1 MKSIIMNLCILLCA
15 ALLMQGFQCKS
26 SDMTT
31 AGIAINSG
39 DWNKAEEY
47 LEKEVQK
54 NPTNGEAW
62 FELGKVREKKQNY
75 NGMLAAFTEA
85 RKYVKDRT
93 MLDNMAFLEQK
104 VWVGDYNDAIQ
115 FYNDALSADDATNKA
130 RKMRDAI
137 DKMKSAIAI
146 RSANTESYSVLAQ
159 MYESVGDTAQA
170 IATLE
175 QYVTM
180 QKDVVDMLA
189 EKNIMLDTERPA
201 VQNAF
206 GNPTSVKG
214 AVNGNDSVLTDYYKS
229 LNGKEA
235 YLYYAKNGNSFKLAG
250 LRVNPPST
258 WLDGEKERFTTL
270 NTQSYSYL
278 AFLHFNK
285 GEYSRAMELLNMVTR
300 LRPATEDI
308 LQMQSQILDK
318 TGKREEAMQSV
329 ADLAIKYPDNKA
341 YLVQYGSV
349 LVNSGKYDEAIAQF
363 DKALVIDPQYDVAL
377 YNIAA
382 AYKNKA
388 GTVQLEEKS
397 KMDADAKYQEKSD
410 RYIPMLDKA
419 GVYFER
425 YRALPGKEGEFPVIE
440 QLMNI
445 YQVTRNEQ
453 KIKRLVGELEG
464 LEPLFQ
470 SNRRYYELLGSI
482 YGKLGKTDKAKEVFD
497 KADKLR

>member
-1 MKSIIMNLCILLCA
+1 VKSIITNLCILLCA

-62 FELGKVREKKQNY
+62 FELGQVREKKQNY
-75 NGMLAAFTEA
+75 TGMMAAFAES

-93 MLDNMAFLEQK
+93 TLDKMAFLEQK
-104 VWVGDYNDAIQ
+104 VWIGDYNDAIQ
-115 FYNDALSADDATNKA
+115 LYNDAIAADDDAKRA
-130 RKMRDAI
+130 KKMRDAI
-137 DKMKSAIAI
+137 DKMKSAITI
-146 RSANTESYSVLAQ
+146 RPANTESYSVLAQ

-170 IATLE
+170 VTTLE

-180 QKDVVDMLA
+180 QRDAVSLLT
-189 EKNIMLDTERPA
+189 EKNVMLDADRSE
-201 VQNAF
+201 VQRAF

-214 AVNGNDSVLTDYYKS
+214 AVNGNDSVMTDYYKS
-229 LNGKEA
+229 LNGKET
-235 YLYYAKNGNSFKLAG
+235 YMYYAQNGGSFKLAG
-250 LRVNPPST
+250 VRVNPPST

-278 AFLHFNK
+278 AYLHFNK
-285 GEYSRAMELLNMVTR
+285 GDYTRSMELLNTVTR

-318 TGKREEAMQSV
+318 TGKRDEAMQSV
-329 ADLAIKYPDNKA
+329 ADLAAKYPDNKA

-388 GTVQLEEKS
+388 GTIQLEEKS
-397 KMDADAKYQEKSD
+397 KMDADSKYQEKSD
-410 RYIPMLDKA
+410 RYVPLLDKA

-425 YRALPGKEGEFPVIE
+425 YRALPGKEGEFPVVE

-464 LEPLFQ
+464 LEPLYQ
-470 SNRRYYELLGSI
+470 SNRRYYELLGQI
-482 YGKLGKTDKAKEVFD
+482 YGKLGRTDKAKEAFE